1 MSDTVI
7 LITGQLNEEF
17 TERLILS
24 YIDVKD
30 KLLSLW
36 NNTDESLIQKLKNH
50 DFLVILNDDSSLKND
65 QHKHNRQ
72 LLPIR
77 NGILQAKKLGYKY
90 VLKSR
95 TDIFSK
101 DFGNLIDTTRDL
113 YADRLMAITGIY
125 TNTVGGYFL
134 DVLVCGT
141 IENMLKMF
149 VVKEPNNK
157 RAFELYLLECYIGK
171 KFSKL
176 KKEEVKHHMAFCL
189 EECKKNDFEFIW
201 YRDRK
206 WKTPKRTIPDMK
218 IIKEYCDDNIMYC

>member
-1 MSDTVI
+1 MSDTII
-7 LITGQLNEEF
+7 LITGQLNKEF
-17 TERLILS
+17 TERLIICYENITHKMVS
-24 YIDVKD
+24 AWK
-30 KLLSLW
+30 
-36 NNTDESLIQKLKNH
+36 NTDSTLIKKLKEHN
-50 DFLVILNDDSSLKND
+50 FIVLLNDDLSLKND

-77 NGILQAKKLGYKY
+77 NGLIEAEKRGYKY

-101 DFGNLIDTTRDL
+101 DFKKLLDTTRDL
-113 YADRLMAITGIY
+113 YAEKLMAINGIY
-125 TNTVGGYFL
+125 TNTCGAYFL

-149 VVKEPNNK
+149 IIKEPHNK
-157 RAFELYLLECYIGK
+157 RAYELYLLECYLQR

-176 KKEEVKHHMAFCL
+176 KKDEVKEHMTFCL
-189 EECKKNDFEFIW
+189 EVCKQNDIEFVW
-201 YRDRK
+201 YRDKK

-218 IIKEYCDDNIMYC
+218 IIKEYCDDDIMFS